1 MTPWPKP
8 DPEGLITSD
17 CTDVGPLSSHT
28 KVDGGG
34 PGLGAGRGREERSA
48 IRGQAD
54 QREALGKLA
63 EAECRE

>member
-1 MTPWPKP
+1 MERVACRQLFGETVLLLGQVRPAGHNPCA
-8 DPEGLITSD
+8 EH
-17 CTDVGPLSSHT
+17 CARH
-28 KVDGGG
+28 
-34 PGLGAGRGREERSA
+34 GAGRGREERSA